1 MDFIAAT
8 IGFRRMRHA
17 TQALTDGAD
26 DYGARTPEDFIE
38 FVKVAVSDEEHQELL
53 ARALTIAQDTAMRNK
68 RRALGRAL
76 AAAASDTGTKVNDE
90 LLFIRALDDLD
101 EPHIRL
107 LRLMG
112 TVPSNLAA
120 VNYERRT
127 VGQPVVRQW
136 LPSDISAEDPGL
148 AEVVWGLLPVLARH
162 RLITEGLETI
172 TRTGPELEH
181 TITPYGQWFL
191 ARLADPE

>member
-1 MDFIAAT
+1 LPLTGAAAAGAVPAVLAGMDFIAAT

-76 AAAASDTGTKVNDE
+76 A
-90 LLFIRALDDLD
+90 
-101 EPHIRL
+101 
-107 LRLMG
+107 LRIHA
-112 TVPSNLAA
+112 TV
-120 VNYERRT
+120 
-127 VGQPVVRQW
+127 
-136 LPSDISAEDPGL
+136 
-148 AEVVWGLLPVLARH
+148 
-162 RLITEGLETI
+162 
-172 TRTGPELEH
+172 
-181 TITPYGQWFL
+181 
-191 ARLADPE
+191 